1 MSYISPLPLI
11 LEERG
16 TQQFPTG
23 QECKLRT
30 GDAYVPPRTQV
41 SFGTKGLLKGTWQP
55 GGKVPCWAALH
66 RRAGRKLEFP
76 GWVDQIPETCL
87 PFLFKK
93 GVGRRVRRGSWLKK
107 EDELK
112 LNLSQTPEEPHPHPL
127 ADP

>member
-1 MSYISPLPLI
+1 M
-11 LEERG
+11 
-16 TQQFPTG
+16 
-23 QECKLRT
+23 
-30 GDAYVPPRTQV
+30 

-112 LNLSQTPEEPHPHPL
+112 LNLSQTPEEPHPHPQ
-127 ADP
+127 ADPREQASLPIQTKDCEVLVLLARALPIPQLGHSHH